1 MRLTDLVKYLHAG
14 LHDPITHPEGHVA
27 QHVLIALR
35 KALQLNPDKALLLA
49 VLFHDSGKPLT
60 QIIYNP
66 LKIRH
71 PDHEKVS
78 AILVDILLN
87 SKLKEKVK
95 WLVRHHMLL
104 RDWDKLSPKTKKKI
118 ALHPEFKNLIKLHV
132 ADISARLF

>member
-1 MRLTDLVKYLHAG
+1 MDRLFRYLRLG
-14 LHDPITHPEGHVA
+14 LHDPLTHPEGHVDT
-27 QHVLIALR
+27 HTLIALR
-35 KALQLNPDKALLLA
+35 KALQMQPDKALLLA
-49 VLFHDSGKPLT
+49 VLMHDTGKPLV
-60 QIIYNP
+60 QKIYHP

-78 AILVDILLN
+78 AKIVELL
-87 SKLKEKVK
+87 SVHPELREKVK

-104 RDWDKLSPKTKKKI
+104 RDWDKLSPETKKKI